1 MNQSR
6 TSHTGAGPRLRRVS
20 DYAWRLLLVGV
31 VVYIVYR
38 VALRFEAVLIALFLA
53 CVFTALLRPPANLL
67 ARVLPRTL
75 AVALAALG
83 WLCLLAGVFSL
94 TAARVASEAPNLGS
108 EFRGGVQRVE
118 TWLEGPPFRVH
129 PSALANVQAKVTSY
143 LAAHRGALLNQAL
156 SDVSKGAEV
165 LTILAL
171 AIFCS
176 VYFTHSGE
184 GMWAWFQGQL
194 PARVRPAWRRCGHAA
209 WRTFAGYTRGVILIA
224 AANATMVG
232 IALAIL
238 RVPLVLPLVLLEFF
252 LSFVP
257 LAGSPIALAVATL
270 VALASRGVTTA
281 IIVLV
286 LIVVLGQI
294 EGHVL
299 QPFVMSW
306 SVRLHPVAV
315 AVSVIGGTI
324 AGGPLGAVLAVPLV
338 SIVWAVYGELRG
350 GSPSEEDRDRDQ
362 GTTATGT
369 GECESSPS
377 MT

>member
-1 MNQSR
+1 MSQSR
-6 TSHTGAGPRLRRVS
+6 APVPGAGPLLRRVS
-20 DYAWRLLLVGV
+20 DYAWRLLAVGAA
-31 VVYIVYR
+31 VYVGYLL
-38 VALRFEAVLIALFLA
+38 ALRFEAVLIALFLA
-53 CVFTALLRPPANLL
+53 CVFTALLRPPANVL
-67 ARVLPRTL
+67 ARVLPRPL
-75 AVALAALG
+75 AVATAALG

-129 PSALANVQAKVTSY
+129 PAALANAQNKVTAY
-143 LAAHRGALLNQAL
+143 LEAHRGTLLSQAL

-171 AIFCS
+171 SIFCS

-184 GMWAWFQGQL
+184 RMWTWFQGQL
-194 PARVRPAWRRCGHAA
+194 PARVRPTWRRCGQAA

-270 VALASRGVTTA
+270 VALASQGVTTA
-281 IIVLV
+281 IVVLV

-299 QPFVMSW
+299 QPLVMGW

-324 AGGPLGAVLAVPLV
+324 AAGPLGAVLAVPFV
-338 SIVWAVYGELRG
+338 SIAWAVYGELRS
-350 GSPSEEDRDRDQ
+350 GSPQDEDRNRDQ